1 MKKNKKIIMFII
13 TIFTIAFMII
23 IPIIS
28 KATID
33 PNDFQPGNPSQT
45 DVTKIANI
53 VNPIIGTIKV
63 TGIVIAVIILTIIG
77 IKFMTG
83 SIEEKAEYKKTMLP
97 YVIGAILTFGI
108 TNILAIVIDMT
119 KVFTN

>member
-1 MKKNKKIIMFII
+1 MRKNKKTIVLIM
-13 TIFTIAFMII
+13 TILTIAFVIV
-23 IPIIS
+23 PVIS

-33 PNDFQPGNPSQT
+33 PNDFQPGNPSQA

-63 TGIVIAVIILTIIG
+63 AGIVIAVIILTIIG

-83 SIEEKAEYKKTMLP
+83 SIEEKAEYKKVLP
-97 YVIGAILTFGI
+97 GYFIGAIMVVAISQFI
-108 TNILAIVIDMT
+108 AVIIDIVTNI
-119 KVFTN
+119 K

>member
-1 MKKNKKIIMFII
+1 MKKNKKIIMLII
-13 TIFTIAFMII
+13 TIFTIAFMIV

-53 VNPIIGTIKV
+53 VNPIIGTVKV
-63 TGIVIAVIILTIIG
+63 AGIAIAVIILTIIG

-83 SIEEKAEYKKTMLP
+83 SIEEKAEYKKVLP
-97 YVIGAILTFGI
+97 GYFIGAIMVVAISQFIALI
-108 TNILAIVIDMT
+108 IDIVTNI
-119 KVFTN
+119 N

>member
-13 TIFTIAFMII
+13 TIFTIVFMII

-63 TGIVIAVIILTIIG
+63 AGIVIAVIILTIIG

-83 SIEEKAEYKKTMLP
+83 SIEEKAEYKKVLP
-97 YVIGAILTFGI
+97 GYFIGAIMVVAISQFI
-108 TNILAIVIDMT
+108 AVIIDIVTNI
-119 KVFTN
+119 N

>member
-1 MKKNKKIIMFII
+1 
-13 TIFTIAFMII
+13 MII

-83 SIEEKAEYKKTMLP
+83 SIEEKAEYKKMLP
-97 YVIGAILTFGI
+97 GYFIGAIMVVAISQFI
-108 TNILAIVIDMT
+108 AVIIDIVTNI
-119 KVFTN
+119 N

>member
-13 TIFTIAFMII
+13 TIFTIVFMII

-45 DVTKIANI
+45 DA
-53 VNPIIGTIKV
+53 
-63 TGIVIAVIILTIIG
+63 
-77 IKFMTG
+77 
-83 SIEEKAEYKKTMLP
+83 P
-97 YVIGAILTFGI
+97 YLGVSL
-108 TNILAIVIDMT
+108 
-119 KVFTN
+119 

>member
-13 TIFTIAFMII
+13 TIFTIVFMII

-63 TGIVIAVIILTIIG
+63 AGIVIAVIILTIIG

-83 SIEEKAEYKKTMLP
+83 SIEEKAEYKKVLP
-97 YVIGAILTFGI
+97 VYFIGAIMVVAISQFI
-108 TNILAIVIDMT
+108 AVIIDIVTNI
-119 KVFTN
+119 N

>member
-1 MKKNKKIIMFII
+1 MKKNKKIIMLII
-13 TIFTIAFMII
+13 TIFTIAFMIV

-63 TGIVIAVIILTIIG
+63 AGIAIAVIILTIIG

-83 SIEEKAEYKKTMLP
+83 SIEEKAEYKKVLP
-97 YVIGAILTFGI
+97 GYFIGAIMVVAISQFI
-108 TNILAIVIDMT
+108 AVIIDIVTNI
-119 KVFTN
+119 N

>member
-1 MKKNKKIIMFII
+1 MKKNKKIIMLII
-13 TIFTIAFMII
+13 TIFTIAFMIV
-23 IPIIS
+23 IPVIS

-63 TGIVIAVIILTIIG
+63 AGIVIAVIILTIIG

-83 SIEEKAEYKKTMLP
+83 SIEEKAEYKKVLP
-97 YVIGAILTFGI
+97 GYFIGAIMVVAISQFIAVIIDII
-108 TNILAIVIDMT
+108 TNI
-119 KVFTN
+119 N

>member
-53 VNPIIGTIKV
+53 VNPIIGTIKIA
-63 TGIVIAVIILTIIG
+63 GIVIAVIILTIIG

-83 SIEEKAEYKKTMLP
+83 SIEEKAEYKKVLP
-97 YVIGAILTFGI
+97 GYFIGAIMVVAISQFI
-108 TNILAIVIDMT
+108 AVIIDIVTNI
-119 KVFTN
+119 N

>member
-53 VNPIIGTIKV
+53 VNQLLEQSKLQV
-63 TGIVIAVIILTIIG
+63 
-77 IKFMTG
+77 
-83 SIEEKAEYKKTMLP
+83 
-97 YVIGAILTFGI
+97 
-108 TNILAIVIDMT
+108 
-119 KVFTN
+119 

>member
-63 TGIVIAVIILTIIG
+63 AGIVIAVIILTIIG

-83 SIEEKAEYKKTMLP
+83 SIEEKAEYKKVLP
-97 YVIGAILTFGI
+97 GYFISAIMVVAISQFIAVIIDI
-108 TNILAIVIDMT
+108 VTNI
-119 KVFTN
+119 N

>member
-1 MKKNKKIIMFII
+1 MKKNKKIIMLII
-13 TIFTIAFMII
+13 TIFTITFMIV
-23 IPIIS
+23 PVIS

-63 TGIVIAVIILTIIG
+63 AGIVIAVIILTIIG

-83 SIEEKAEYKKTMLP
+83 SIEEKAEYKKVLP
-97 YVIGAILTFGI
+97 GYFIGAIMVVAISQFI
-108 TNILAIVIDMT
+108 AVIIDIVTNI
-119 KVFTN
+119 N

>member
-13 TIFTIAFMII
+13 TIFTIVFMII

-45 DVTKIANI
+45 DV
-53 VNPIIGTIKV
+53 IGTIKV
-63 TGIVIAVIILTIIG
+63 AGIVIAVIILTIIG

-83 SIEEKAEYKKTMLP
+83 SIEEKAEYKKVLP
-97 YVIGAILTFGI
+97 GYFIGAIMVVAISQFI
-108 TNILAIVIDMT
+108 AVIIDIVTNI
-119 KVFTN
+119 N

>member
-1 MKKNKKIIMFII
+1 MKKNKKIIMLII
-13 TIFTIAFMII
+13 TIFTIAFMIV

-53 VNPIIGTIKV
+53 VNPIIGTVKV
-63 TGIVIAVIILTIIG
+63 AGIAIAVIILTIIG

-83 SIEEKAEYKKTMLP
+83 SIEEKAEYKKVLP
-97 YVIGAILTFGI
+97 GYFIGAIMVVAISQFI
-108 TNILAIVIDMT
+108 AVIIDIVTNI
-119 KVFTN
+119 N

>member
-13 TIFTIAFMII
+13 TIFTIDFMII

-63 TGIVIAVIILTIIG
+63 AGIVIAVIILTIIG

-83 SIEEKAEYKKTMLP
+83 SIEEKAEYKKVLP
-97 YVIGAILTFGI
+97 GYFIGAIMVVAISQFI
-108 TNILAIVIDMT
+108 AVIIDIVTNI
-119 KVFTN
+119 N

>member
-13 TIFTIAFMII
+13 TIFTIDFMII

-63 TGIVIAVIILTIIG
+63 AGIVIAVIILTIIG

-83 SIEEKAEYKKTMLP
+83 SIEEKAEYKKTMIP
-97 YVIGAILTFGI
+97 YLIAVIIDI
-108 TNILAIVIDMT
+108 VTNI
-119 KVFTN
+119 N